1 MLSLGVSKDGV
12 IPPTEEDRRKIIRQM
27 KVRTTLKGDKSWI
40 NPPNSDSEDERKSP
54 LKPKPQSPFANG
66 HSDKCPGSKPP
77 SGYLIRGVFTKT
89 VDKTLPQMTSPSF
102 NGAQKSTAAKSASLP
117 RVSSRF
123 KMTTEDYKELAAYN
137 VKPTSADLDEE
148 ELPFSPDEHKKR
160 TEAANNVLK
169 RTASKERAYVLSAA
183 KKSSGSPTQELPPLF
198 AKRVEIEEEEMP
210 HHKSQSLAASSRF
223 SAGDIST
230 NRVKKSPA
238 ESPCNEPRAKTAVS
252 TESTDA
258 GSKSQTTRTWSETK
272 LRSSSSTE
280 HRNGEDRQAPNEK
293 SSAEIR
299 SQYGKSSTCEES
311 VSSAPQSMP
320 PSEEKFTATTSLTKR
335 SSSHYGIGAA
345 DATTELCHW
354 YKVPV
359 HLEDTNSNL
368 TRSSS
373 QSADIPPSPNDTRYK
388 VPAHQNGTE
397 YNIKRAVPD
406 DEERSST
413 QDARYRS
420 PRATEHEEPDRNGAE
435 LSTSERESSTI
446 TQEVRYKVPV
456 HLDDE
461 EFDLKSSIPAYEE
474 GSTSKERG
482 QEKTQ
487 ATDYYTAEMSTR
499 GFSSFRSN
507 TEDTENLK
515 VPATNDTQSEP
526 LPARKHAKPDPNMA
540 KYIPVNKERSI
551 SRDTRYE
558 RLTGGNEQ
566 KLSLTNRSSP
576 TSRESSICTSE
587 IQHVE
592 HNEPDLNVSRTS
604 PDYEERLSTPAGTS
618 HDSPRAMSHNEPN
631 LNTAKSSSYSKEN
644 VVSTHHVMSSHMD
657 SQKQNFIMSEP
668 NHRISSYL
676 ERPVYNVGR
685 SVPDY
690 EESSPRYTRYES
702 PPASRA
708 NDFDPAMESRHYS
721 YPRESTETMSQ
732 RSHRV
737 PFYADSSDYNTR
749 RLPPNSS
756 ERPSI
761 SPATSHYSS
770 LLAKRCES
778 DPNIA
783 SKGILFVKEY
793 VNSSEFSSSPR
804 YTSGSLVDL
813 TDRERAR
820 YSNTCYLHSGAPRR
834 AVDRICTYCGREI
847 RDCPKIMIE
856 HLNICC
862 HEYCFR
868 CGICHKAMG
877 DLLDKIFIH
886 RDIVHCDKCY
896 EKLF

>member
-320 PSEEKFTATTSLTKR
+320 PSEEKFTATTSLTKSDYLVKEEPDLISWDELVTKATTFSASQR

-461 EFDLKSSIPAYEE
+461 EFDLKS
-474 GSTSKERG
+474 
-482 QEKTQ
+482 
-487 ATDYYTAEMSTR
+487 
-499 GFSSFRSN
+499 
-507 TEDTENLK
+507 
-515 VPATNDTQSEP
+515 
-526 LPARKHAKPDPNMA
+526 
-540 KYIPVNKERSI
+540 
-551 SRDTRYE
+551 
-558 RLTGGNEQ
+558 
-566 KLSLTNRSSP
+566 RSSP

>member
-540 KYIPVNKERSI
+540 
-551 SRDTRYE
+551 
-558 RLTGGNEQ
+558 
-566 KLSLTNRSSP
+566 NRSSP

-749 RLPPNSS
+749 
-756 ERPSI
+756 
-761 SPATSHYSS
+761 
-770 LLAKRCES
+770 
-778 DPNIA
+778 

>member
-320 PSEEKFTATTSLTKR
+320 PSEEKFTATTSLTKSDYLVKEEPDLISWDELVTKATTFSASQR

-461 EFDLKSSIPAYEE
+461 EFDLK
-474 GSTSKERG
+474 
-482 QEKTQ
+482 
-487 ATDYYTAEMSTR
+487 
-499 GFSSFRSN
+499 
-507 TEDTENLK
+507 
-515 VPATNDTQSEP
+515 
-526 LPARKHAKPDPNMA
+526 
-540 KYIPVNKERSI
+540 
-551 SRDTRYE
+551 
-558 RLTGGNEQ
+558 
-566 KLSLTNRSSP
+566 RSSP

>member
-320 PSEEKFTATTSLTKR
+320 PSEEKFTATTSLTKSDYLVKEEPDLISWDELVTKATTFSASQR

-461 EFDLKSSIPAYEE
+461 EFDLK
-474 GSTSKERG
+474 R
-482 QEKTQ
+482 
-487 ATDYYTAEMSTR
+487 
-499 GFSSFRSN
+499 FSSFRSN

-540 KYIPVNKERSI
+540 
-551 SRDTRYE
+551 
-558 RLTGGNEQ
+558 
-566 KLSLTNRSSP
+566 NRSSP

-749 RLPPNSS
+749 
-756 ERPSI
+756 
-761 SPATSHYSS
+761 
-770 LLAKRCES
+770 
-778 DPNIA
+778 

>member
-27 KVRTTLKGDKSWI
+27 KVRTTLKGDNSWI
-40 NPPNSDSEDERKSP
+40 NPQNSDSEDERKSP
-54 LKPKPQSPFANG
+54 LTLKPQSPFANG
-66 HSDKCPGSKPP
+66 HSDKSPGSKPP

-102 NGAQKSTAAKSASLP
+102 NGAQKSTVAKSASFP
-117 RVSSRF
+117 RVSSRV

-148 ELPFSPDEHKKR
+148 ELPFSLDEHKKR

-210 HHKSQSLAASSRF
+210 HRKNRSLAASSRF
-223 SAGDIST
+223 SAADTST

-280 HRNGEDRQAPNEK
+280 HRNGEDRQPPNEK

-311 VSSAPQSMP
+311 VSSVPQSMP
-320 PSEEKFTATTSLTKR
+320 PSEEKFRATTSLAKSDCLVKEEPELISWDELVTEATTFSASQR

-345 DATTELCHW
+345 DAPPELRHW

-368 TRSSS
+368 TGSSS

-388 VPAHQNGTE
+388 VLAHQNGTE
-397 YNIKRAVPD
+397 YNFKRTVPD
-406 DEERSST
+406 DEERSTT
-413 QDARYRS
+413 QDARYKS
-420 PRATEHEEPDRNGAE
+420 PRATESEEPDRNDTE
-435 LSTSERESSTI
+435 PCTSERESSTI
-446 TQEVRYKVPV
+446 TQEVQYKVPV

-461 EFDLKSSIPAYEE
+461 EFDLKSSIQAYEE
-474 GSTSKERG
+474 GSTSRERG

-487 ATDYYTAEMSTR
+487 ATDYYTAEMSTT
-499 GFSSFRSN
+499 GFSSFRNN
-507 TEDTENLK
+507 TENTEKLK
-515 VPATNDTQSEP
+515 VPATNDTQCEP
-526 LPARKHAKPDPNMA
+526 LPARKHAKPDLNVA
-540 KYIPVNKERSI
+540 
-551 SRDTRYE
+551 
-558 RLTGGNEQ
+558 
-566 KLSLTNRSSP
+566 NRSSP
-576 TSRESSICTSE
+576 TSRDSSICTSE

-592 HNEPDLNVSRTS
+592 HNEPDLNIARTS
-604 PDYEERLSTPAGTS
+604 PAYEERLSTPTGTS
-618 HDSPRAMSHNEPN
+618 HDSPRVMSHNEPD

-657 SQKQNFIMSEP
+657 SRKQNVIMSEP

-676 ERPVYNVGR
+676 DRTVYNIGR

-690 EESSPRYTRYES
+690 EGSSPRHTRYES
-702 PPASRA
+702 PPARRD
-708 NDFDPAMESRHYS
+708 NDFDSGMERHYS
-721 YPRESTETMSQ
+721 HPRESTETMSQ

-737 PFYADSSDYNTR
+737 PCYVDSSDYSTR
-749 RLPPNSS
+749 RLPPNPSD
-756 ERPSI
+756 RPSI

-770 LLAKRCES
+770 FLAKRCES
-778 DPNIA
+778 DPSIA

-813 TDRERAR
+813 TDKERAR
-820 YSNTCYLHSGAPRR
+820 YSNTCYLHSGAPQR

-847 RDCPKIMIE
+847 RDCPKITIE

>member
-27 KVRTTLKGDKSWI
+27 KVRTTLKGDNSWI
-40 NPPNSDSEDERKSP
+40 NPQNSDSEDERKSP
-54 LKPKPQSPFANG
+54 LTLKPQSPFANG
-66 HSDKCPGSKPP
+66 HSDKSPGSKPP

-102 NGAQKSTAAKSASLP
+102 NGAQKSTVAKSASFP
-117 RVSSRF
+117 RVSSRV

-148 ELPFSPDEHKKR
+148 ELPFSLDEHKKR

-210 HHKSQSLAASSRF
+210 HRKNRSLAASSRF
-223 SAGDIST
+223 SAADTST

-280 HRNGEDRQAPNEK
+280 HRNGEDRQPPNEK

-311 VSSAPQSMP
+311 VSSVPQSMP
-320 PSEEKFTATTSLTKR
+320 PSEEKFRATTSLAKSDCLVKEEPELISWDELVTEATTFSASQR

-345 DATTELCHW
+345 DAPPELRHW

-368 TRSSS
+368 TGSSS

-388 VPAHQNGTE
+388 VLAHQNGTE
-397 YNIKRAVPD
+397 YNFKRTVPD
-406 DEERSST
+406 DEERSTT
-413 QDARYRS
+413 QDARYKS
-420 PRATEHEEPDRNGAE
+420 PRATESEEPDRNDTE
-435 LSTSERESSTI
+435 PCTSERESSTI
-446 TQEVRYKVPV
+446 TQEVQYKVPV

-461 EFDLKSSIPAYEE
+461 EFDLKSSIQAYEE
-474 GSTSKERG
+474 GSTSRERG

-487 ATDYYTAEMSTR
+487 ATDYYTAEMSTT
-499 GFSSFRSN
+499 GFSSFRNN
-507 TEDTENLK
+507 TENTEKLK
-515 VPATNDTQSEP
+515 VPATNDTQCEP
-526 LPARKHAKPDPNMA
+526 LPARKHAKPDLNVA
-540 KYIPVNKERSI
+540 K
-551 SRDTRYE
+551 
-558 RLTGGNEQ
+558 
-566 KLSLTNRSSP
+566 SSP
-576 TSRESSICTSE
+576 TSRDSSICTSE

-592 HNEPDLNVSRTS
+592 HNEPDLNIARTS
-604 PDYEERLSTPAGTS
+604 PAYEERLSTPTGTS
-618 HDSPRAMSHNEPN
+618 HDSPRVMSHNEPD

-657 SQKQNFIMSEP
+657 SRKQNVIMSEP

-676 ERPVYNVGR
+676 DRTVYNIGR

-690 EESSPRYTRYES
+690 EGSSPRHTRYES
-702 PPASRA
+702 PPARRD
-708 NDFDPAMESRHYS
+708 NDFDSGMESRHYS
-721 YPRESTETMSQ
+721 HPRESTETMSQ

-737 PFYADSSDYNTR
+737 PCYVDSSDYSTR
-749 RLPPNSS
+749 RLPPNPSD
-756 ERPSI
+756 RPSI

-770 LLAKRCES
+770 FLAKRCES
-778 DPNIA
+778 DPSIA

-813 TDRERAR
+813 TDKERAR
-820 YSNTCYLHSGAPRR
+820 YSNTCYLHSGAPQR

-847 RDCPKIMIE
+847 RDCPKITIE